1 MRIRV
6 VSIDRHYW
14 TAEDPRHFSRG
25 QGEYVRLGFA
35 LYNECRDPSQGGL
48 LVSQPLKILAR
59 LGVGDPGRLELV
71 PRLA

>member
-6 VSIDRHYW
+6 VSIDRHYVN
-14 TAEDPRHFSRG
+14 AEDLRHFSRG

-35 LYNECRDPSQGGL
+35 LYDECRDPSQRRL
-48 LVSQPLKILAR
+48 LLRELYE
-59 LGVGDPGRLELV
+59 LGCPRRDLRLELV